1 MNKIQEKDGIY
12 SVIEELP
19 TKNGIES
26 KNLKLMFMYHAPE
39 TVDLIMR
46 SFCAE
51 LPTIKVSYLTGVGDN
66 CIADFYKI
74 FRNLIYE
81 RQLNELVNHYCKK
94 PQKFRFRKFFEKY
107 AYFYNYNNK
116 IFVTKKPLQAKR
128 ENNFTQEDLCRITN
142 MSQSNISKIQNG
154 KVVPRIETLQKIAVA
169 THTRLVI
176 SFESMEG
183 DE

>member
-1 MNKIQEKDGIY
+1 MLHLTKKETVVMN
-12 SVIEELP
+12 
-19 TKNGIES
+19 NGDMNSIFEQIN
-26 KNLKLMFMYHAPE
+26 NLKKPVTEPTE
-39 TVDLIMR
+39 TKVDTSEDALR
-46 SFCAE
+46 EVLNS
-51 LPTIKVSYLTGVGDN
+51 VSEEIQRVLD
-66 CIADFYKI
+66 
-74 FRNLIYE
+74 
-81 RQLNELVNHYCKK
+81 
-94 PQKFRFRKFFEKY
+94 
-107 AYFYNYNNK
+107 
-116 IFVTKKPLQAKR
+116 